1 MVLRNTALSALPAL
15 AVQLAKKTTTNVRL
29 INDQRMDGRTEG
41 RLDAAQ
47 TQQQQQQQQQQQ
59 RCQRLYW
66 IPLARA
72 RTVTVID
79 APLPI

>member
-47 TQQQQQQQQQQQ
+47 TQQQQQ

>member
-47 TQQQQQQQQQQQ
+47 TQQQQQQQQQ